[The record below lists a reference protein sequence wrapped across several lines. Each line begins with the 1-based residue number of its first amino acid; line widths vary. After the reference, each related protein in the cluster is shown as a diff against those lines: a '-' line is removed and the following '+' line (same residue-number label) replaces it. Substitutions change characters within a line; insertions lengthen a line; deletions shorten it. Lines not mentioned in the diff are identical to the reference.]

1 MSIPFSLG
9 PGNSSLEGP
18 TTMGLFLP
26 SVGAAAAVYG
36 ERDNAA
42 RERYLSFLT
51 SEDENYSAQPWFFS
65 NQPLDDSAHSGSGA
79 AGATV
84 TATATSGAPVAT
96 DKGKGKNGGEL
107 VMLGTFGWLY
117 LGAATLGSSLG
128 ITWC

>member
-1 MSIPFSLG
+1 
-9 PGNSSLEGP
+9 
-18 TTMGLFLP
+18 MGLFLP

-42 RERYLSFLT
+42 RERYLAFLT

-117 LGAATLGSSLG
+117 LGAAMLPWDLLLA
-128 ITWC
+128 